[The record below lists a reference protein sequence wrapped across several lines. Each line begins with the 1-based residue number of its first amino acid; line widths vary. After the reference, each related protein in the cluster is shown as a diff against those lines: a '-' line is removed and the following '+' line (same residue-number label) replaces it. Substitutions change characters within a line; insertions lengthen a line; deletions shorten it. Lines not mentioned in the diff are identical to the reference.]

1 MRFLHPFV
9 GQLKS
14 NLSSLQYV
22 IARFPFY
29 YYIPILAKTNNK
41 FNNKVLLLNLIK
53 MFTKNLKNIAFFLI
67 FTHLSVPLHA
77 DNTEIPSDKIQQFV
91 DVYKKIKDQ
100 YVDEV
105 DDSTL
110 FNYAIEGMVSKLDPY
125 SDYLSKDDFSELKI
139 GTTGRFG
146 GIGIEI
152 TMEDGFVKIIAPIDD
167 TPAQKAGLKSGDLV
181 IEVQD
186 VSLKDKSLNDAV
198 KLMRGEP
205 GTKVKV
211 KILREKE
218 KQPLDFE
225 LTRQIIVSKGIK
237 TKVFNE
243 DIGYLRL
250 SSFQSNSTTNVRK
263 AIYELRKETN
273 KKMSALILDL
283 RNNPGGVLGA
293 AVGISDL
300 FLESGKI
307 VYTKGRT
314 NNSDLEYVANS
325 EDMLQGIP
333 LYVLINGGSA
343 SASEIVAGALQDHK
357 RAIIYGEKS
366 FGKASVQSIQE
377 MFDGSALKLT
387 TARYY
392 TPNDRNIH
400 GNGIEPDIKIEF
412 KEMETPSTLVPEPYN
427 KDNQILAVIED
438 HINKYSKAN

>member
-1 MRFLHPFV
+1 MINY
-9 GQLKS
+9 K
-14 NLSSLQYV
+14 
-22 IARFPFY
+22 
-29 YYIPILAKTNNK
+29 
-41 FNNKVLLLNLIK
+41 
-53 MFTKNLKNIAFFLI
+53 LKNISFLI
-67 FTHLSVPLHA
+67 LLTLMTVHLNAFSTEVP
-77 DNTEIPSDKIQQFV
+77 TEKIQQFV

-100 YVDEV
+100 YVDDI
-105 DDSTL
+105 DDEEL
-110 FNYAIEGMVSKLDPY
+110 FNYAIEGMVTNLDPY
-125 SDYLSKDDFSELKI
+125 SDYLSKDDFTELKI

-152 TMEDGFVKIIAPIDD
+152 TMEDGFVKIISPIDD
-167 TPAQKAGLKSGDLV
+167 TPAKRIGLKAGDLV

-211 KILREKE
+211 KILRK
-218 KQPLDFE
+218 KQTQPLDFE
-225 LTRQIIVSKGIK
+225 ITREIIVSKGIK
-237 TKVFNE
+237 TDVFNS

-250 SSFQSNSTTNVRK
+250 SSFQSNSTTNVRN
-263 AIYELRKETN
+263 AIYDLRKKTKN
-273 KKMSALILDL
+273 TMSALILDL

-314 NNSDLEYVANS
+314 NNSDLEYKANS
-325 EDMLQGIP
+325 EDILEGLP
-333 LYVLINGGSA
+333 LYVLINEGSA
-343 SASEIVAGALQDHK
+343 SASEIVAGALQDNK
-357 RAIIYGEKS
+357 RAVIFGEKS

-392 TPNDRNIH
+392 TPNDKNIH
-400 GNGIEPDIKIEF
+400 GNGIEPDIKIEY
-412 KEMETPSTLVPEPYN
+412 KELEKPDLMIPEPYN
-427 KDNQILAVIED
+427 KDNQILAVIKD
-438 HINKYSKAN
+438 HISKLSQAK

>member
-1 MRFLHPFV
+1 
-9 GQLKS
+9 
-14 NLSSLQYV
+14 
-22 IARFPFY
+22 
-29 YYIPILAKTNNK
+29 
-41 FNNKVLLLNLIK
+41 
-53 MFTKNLKNIAFFLI
+53 MFTKNLKNIAFFII
-67 FTHLSVPLHA
+67 FMHLTVPLHA
-77 DNTEIPSDKIQQFV
+77 DDSEIPSDKIQQFV

-205 GTKVKV
+205 GTNVKV
-211 KILREKE
+211 KILRKKE

-325 EDMLQGIP
+325 EDILQGIP

-427 KDNQILAVIED
+427 KDNQILAVI
-438 HINKYSKAN
+438 

>member
-1 MRFLHPFV
+1 MMLAFI
-9 GQLKS
+9 
-14 NLSSLQYV
+14 SSPV
-22 IARFPFY
+22 H
-29 YYIPILAKTNNK
+29 TNE
-41 FNNKVLLLNLIK
+41 
-53 MFTKNLKNIAFFLI
+53 
-67 FTHLSVPLHA
+67 SEVPS
-77 DNTEIPSDKIQQFV
+77 EKIQQFV

-105 DDSTL
+105 DDTTL

-125 SDYLSKDDFSELKI
+125 SDYLSKDDFSELRI
-139 GTTGRFG
+139 GTTGKFG

-152 TMEDGFVKIIAPIDD
+152 TMEDGFVKIITPIDD
-167 TPAQKAGLKSGDLV
+167 TPAQKAGLKAGDLV

-198 KLMRGEP
+198 KLMRGDP

-237 TKVFNE
+237 TKVFHGE
-243 DIGYLRL
+243 IGYLRL
-250 SSFQSNSTTNVRK
+250 SSFQSNSTTNVRN
-263 AIYELRKETN
+263 AIYELRKETG
-273 KKMSALILDL
+273 KMMSALILDL

-314 NNSDLEYVANS
+314 NNSDLEYFANS
-325 EDMLQGIP
+325 EDILEGLP

-357 RAIIYGEKS
+357 RANIYGEKS

-377 MFDGSALKLT
+377 MIDGSALKLT

-400 GNGIEPDIKIEF
+400 GNGIEPDVKIDFEEID
-412 KEMETPSTLVPEPYN
+412 KPNSLLPDPYN
-427 KDNQILAVIED
+427 KDNQIIAVIKD
-438 HINKYSKAN
+438 IKSKVSKAQ

>member
-1 MRFLHPFV
+1 MMLAFI
-9 GQLKS
+9 
-14 NLSSLQYV
+14 SSPV
-22 IARFPFY
+22 H
-29 YYIPILAKTNNK
+29 TNE
-41 FNNKVLLLNLIK
+41 
-53 MFTKNLKNIAFFLI
+53 
-67 FTHLSVPLHA
+67 SEVPS
-77 DNTEIPSDKIQQFV
+77 EKIQQFV

-105 DDSTL
+105 DDATL

-125 SDYLSKDDFSELKI
+125 SDYLSKDDFSELRI
-139 GTTGRFG
+139 GTTGKFG

-152 TMEDGFVKIIAPIDD
+152 TMEDGFVKIITPIDD
-167 TPAQKAGLKSGDLV
+167 TPAQKAGLKAGDLV

-198 KLMRGEP
+198 KLMRGDP
-205 GTKVKV
+205 GTKVKI
-211 KILREKE
+211 KILREKA

-237 TKVFNE
+237 TKVFHG

-250 SSFQSNSTTNVRK
+250 SSFQSNSTTNVRN
-263 AIYELRKETN
+263 AIYELRKETG
-273 KKMSALILDL
+273 KMMSALILDL

-314 NNSDLEYVANS
+314 NNSDLEYFANS
-325 EDMLQGIP
+325 EDVLEGLP

-357 RAIIYGEKS
+357 RADIYGEKS

-377 MFDGSALKLT
+377 MIDGSALKLT

-400 GNGIEPDIKIEF
+400 GNGIEPDVKIEF
-412 KEMETPSTLVPEPYN
+412 KEIDKPNSLLPDPYN
-427 KDNQILAVIED
+427 KDNQIIAVIKD
-438 HINKYSKAN
+438 IKSKVSKAQ

>member
-1 MRFLHPFV
+1 MINY
-9 GQLKS
+9 K
-14 NLSSLQYV
+14 
-22 IARFPFY
+22 
-29 YYIPILAKTNNK
+29 
-41 FNNKVLLLNLIK
+41 
-53 MFTKNLKNIAFFLI
+53 LKNISFLI
-67 FTHLSVPLHA
+67 LLTLMTVHLNAFSTEVP
-77 DNTEIPSDKIQQFV
+77 TEKIQQFV

-100 YVDEV
+100 YVDDI
-105 DDSTL
+105 DDEEL
-110 FNYAIEGMVSKLDPY
+110 FNYAIEGMVTNLDPY
-125 SDYLSKDDFSELKI
+125 SDYLSKDDFTELKI

-152 TMEDGFVKIIAPIDD
+152 TMEDGFVKIISPIDD
-167 TPAQKAGLKSGDLV
+167 TPAKRIGLKAGDLV

-211 KILREKE
+211 KILRK
-218 KQPLDFE
+218 KQTQPLDFE
-225 LTRQIIVSKGIK
+225 ITREIIVSKGIK
-237 TKVFNE
+237 TDIFNS

-250 SSFQSNSTTNVRK
+250 SSFQSNSTTNVRN
-263 AIYELRKETN
+263 AIYDLRKKTKN
-273 KKMSALILDL
+273 TMSALILDL

-314 NNSDLEYVANS
+314 NNSDLEYKANS
-325 EDMLQGIP
+325 EDILEGLP
-333 LYVLINGGSA
+333 LYVLINEGSA
-343 SASEIVAGALQDHK
+343 SASEIVAGALQDNK
-357 RAIIYGEKS
+357 RAIIFGEKS

-392 TPNDRNIH
+392 TPNDKNIH
-400 GNGIEPDIKIEF
+400 GNGIEPDIKIEY
-412 KEMETPSTLVPEPYN
+412 KELEKPDLMIPEPYN
-427 KDNQILAVIED
+427 KDNQILAVIKD
-438 HINKYSKAN
+438 HISKLSQAK

>member
-1 MRFLHPFV
+1 MMLAFI
-9 GQLKS
+9 
-14 NLSSLQYV
+14 SSPV
-22 IARFPFY
+22 H
-29 YYIPILAKTNNK
+29 TNE
-41 FNNKVLLLNLIK
+41 
-53 MFTKNLKNIAFFLI
+53 
-67 FTHLSVPLHA
+67 SEVPS
-77 DNTEIPSDKIQQFV
+77 EKIQQFV

-105 DDSTL
+105 DDATL

-125 SDYLSKDDFSELKI
+125 SDYLSKDDFSELRI
-139 GTTGRFG
+139 GTTGKFG

-152 TMEDGFVKIIAPIDD
+152 TMEDGFVKIITPIDD
-167 TPAQKAGLKSGDLV
+167 TPAQKAGLKAGDLV

-198 KLMRGEP
+198 KLMRGDP
-205 GTKVKV
+205 GTKVKI

-237 TKVFNE
+237 TKIFNGE
-243 DIGYLRL
+243 IGYLRL
-250 SSFQSNSTTNVRK
+250 SSFQSNSTTNVRN
-263 AIYELRKETN
+263 AIYELRKETG
-273 KKMSALILDL
+273 KMMSALILDL

-314 NNSDLEYVANS
+314 NNSDLEYFANS
-325 EDMLQGIP
+325 EDVLEGLP

-357 RAIIYGEKS
+357 RADIYGEKS

-377 MFDGSALKLT
+377 MIDGSALKLT

-400 GNGIEPDIKIEF
+400 GNGIEPDVKIEF
-412 KEMETPSTLVPEPYN
+412 EEIDKPNSLLPDPYN
-427 KDNQILAVIED
+427 KDNQIIAVIKD
-438 HINKYSKAN
+438 IKSKVSKAQ

>member
-1 MRFLHPFV
+1 MIS
-9 GQLKS
+9 KTS
-14 NLSSLQYV
+14 IYV
-22 IARFPFY
+22 
-29 YYIPILAKTNNK
+29 
-41 FNNKVLLLNLIK
+41 
-53 MFTKNLKNIAFFLI
+53 AFFMMLAFI
-67 FTHLSVPLHA
+67 SSPVHTNESEVPS
-77 DNTEIPSDKIQQFV
+77 EKIQQFV

-105 DDSTL
+105 DDATL
-110 FNYAIEGMVSKLDPY
+110 FNYAIDGMVSKLDPY
-125 SDYLSKDDFSELKI
+125 SDYLSKDDFSELRI
-139 GTTGRFG
+139 GTTGKFG

-152 TMEDGFVKIIAPIDD
+152 TMEDGFVKIITPIDD
-167 TPAQKAGLKSGDLV
+167 TPAQKAGLKAGDLV

-198 KLMRGEP
+198 KLMRGDP
-205 GTKVKV
+205 GTKVKI
-211 KILREKE
+211 KILREKA

-237 TKVFNE
+237 TKIFNG

-250 SSFQSNSTTNVRK
+250 SSFQSNSTTNVRN
-263 AIYELRKETN
+263 AIYELRKETG
-273 KKMSALILDL
+273 KMMSALILDL

-314 NNSDLEYVANS
+314 NNSDLEYFANS
-325 EDMLQGIP
+325 EDVLEGLP

-357 RAIIYGEKS
+357 RADIYGEKS

-377 MFDGSALKLT
+377 MIDGSALKLT

-400 GNGIEPDIKIEF
+400 GNGIEPDVKIEF
-412 KEMETPSTLVPEPYN
+412 KEIDKPNSLLPDPYN
-427 KDNQILAVIED
+427 KDNQIIAVIKD
-438 HINKYSKAN
+438 IKSKVSKAQ

>member
-1 MRFLHPFV
+1 
-9 GQLKS
+9 
-14 NLSSLQYV
+14 
-22 IARFPFY
+22 
-29 YYIPILAKTNNK
+29 
-41 FNNKVLLLNLIK
+41 
-53 MFTKNLKNIAFFLI
+53 MFTQNLKNIAFFII
-67 FTHLSVPLHA
+67 FMHLTVPLHA
-77 DNTEIPSDKIQQFV
+77 DDSEIPSDKIQQFV

-205 GTKVKV
+205 GTNVKVKV
-211 KILREKE
+211 LREKE

-243 DIGYLRL
+243 DIGYLKL

-438 HINKYSKAN
+438 HISKYSKAN